1 MVNQFNPQDQVAAIK
16 ARREERNRKTQA
28 LLSQYGGRRGAG
40 IARELANTQQ
50 QTLDAPSQPQIPAQ
64 AQAEF
69 NQGQAATQQR
79 SLPFGTSAT
88 VGADTGAMENR
99 GNPEFGSFFGSG
111 VLENIAGK
119 GLGALENVQKGIET
133 VGGVATAVTDQLTPG
148 KLFANQNDGRGF
160 LDILKETQEESGRG
174 GSLLDAAGQ
183 AQNLA
188 SAFRATD
195 MPSFKVDL
203 IPGKG
208 VNLPGDA
215 TLNEFQFGWKGAIE
229 LLPDALL
236 TVATGGAGAIA
247 TGSRLGLVKGVGTVA
262 ARTVGLDVLASGVKA
277 IPKIVTKSADIKK
290 LAAPVYRNVTNLS
303 LNTGMEA
310 IQRAKVPE
318 MREMLNRVTSASS
331 AAGGALSGVMNR
343 ANPIMLLENGK
354 QLMTDI
360 VYGRINALSLIPG
373 AVEANQAVLLEKF
386 RGIGNAPKMV
396 DDVNLGEGRVDIGRR
411 AASSPVGRGFGKI
424 RDKIFGPNDEAPFF
438 VYNRQGQVKSEA
450 FGEAAKKQV
459 EAAGGKYNTP
469 LDGRVWT
476 DAASNAF
483 VVSKKQEY
491 VPAEFV
497 DGVMVK
503 PAIEAVEEGNLV
515 IRLGDDSVIPSELA
529 ENYIPVS
536 KNNKIINRDSGSYDV
551 PEQFDRYVE
560 PRVNADGTIDLLETE
575 GTRFYTAS
583 HHMIDTYQDMRKHYE
598 WTTGKMIQDTVK
610 LRFTDSAYVPQVPN
624 GGDWFKD
631 IEAVLEGKRSAG
643 GVKPGDKKRPLHE
656 RTVYGDDLQ
665 DAVNNGH
672 YEMAGPMEAM
682 SSFMTNMYTST
693 IDAEMVKHIN
703 VIAKNSEVGSVINF
717 GKIQGSINASI
728 TRMSKGGNTGDKFLD
743 KIEDAGF
750 KEVVA
755 HMKMVNALD
764 ADKRAKEIE
773 KLRAAFKT
781 ERTTLQ
787 GQYYAIDEGSRHAP
801 AFAGIMF
808 RNSEEVNAAGK
819 KVTVSGEKLR
829 DEVSKAAD
837 LGDPTRAEGSVE
849 LLAEAGDLLRVGK
862 TGFDFGFHMIHG
874 IPALGIATGRFLAGH
889 PKEAGELYVAWGK
902 SVKNTVDAFF
912 RPQVLMETLMKEP
925 ALVMEAVENGLQISR
940 EAQDFFLATQNASL
954 LRKIPK
960 AGESMD
966 GVLADL
972 AKSFERAFVAPGDL
986 LRIEGYRIMRNTAG
1000 QSETGLAELSG
1011 FLNKMTGALSSSA
1024 SGVSRSQQQL
1034 ERGVLFFSP
1043 RYTRSAMALLT
1054 DVYRGGTKGELARQ
1068 TMVGM
1073 AFFGAA
1079 SYYAISKAMGQEAKL
1094 DPSKSDFMT
1103 VQIGDSSVGVG
1114 GFWTQ
1119 FVRLTS
1125 KLTETSWDTDA
1136 QESFGDASENP
1147 LFRWV
1152 RSRAAPGAGVA
1163 WDIANGEDYM
1173 GRQFTSMGD
1182 TLKHV
1187 GRQTMPIWAE
1197 AALLEDP
1204 YRTGPAGLTAEVL
1217 GSRTNPLSA
1226 SKRRRQLRDSIAV
1239 EAYDKKW
1246 NDLNTQQRK
1255 TITEGKA
1262 AGMTPNEIVQ
1272 LDAYSK
1278 EVLSGNADRN
1288 EAVDVNIEQWHAKRE
1303 EIDSTW
1309 NDVVRA
1315 GIDHLQTEGSGVDP
1329 KLFRELYLGSANS
1342 QRRTRLEDL
1351 NNPEGDFALT
1361 MSYYTDISE
1370 KFGNEHPEDVAYSE
1384 YIDNIIATD
1393 DFDNP
1398 NGYDFRRRDDAVLA
1412 FRQRWGDEVYAY
1424 VQETFAVGRDLP
1436 VIVEEFYK
1444 GRAKFE
1450 YYWRGVEELSLSKM
1464 PRAGEV
1470 KETYQQYLDA
1480 DANGKRQLKDQDRLL
1495 SKYINLMTS
1504 VKKELRKKDA
1514 ILDAWLFR
1522 WGYTDTLSH
1531 KENRVAPDGISN
1543 PREYWRQPE
1552 DFPLSTFGIG
1562 SGVNLP
1568 ALEQP
1573 SLQLDA

>member
-1 MVNQFNPQDQVAAIK
+1 
-16 ARREERNRKTQA
+16 
-28 LLSQYGGRRGAG
+28 
-40 IARELANTQQ
+40 
-50 QTLDAPSQPQIPAQ
+50 
-64 AQAEF
+64 
-69 NQGQAATQQR
+69 
-79 SLPFGTSAT
+79 
-88 VGADTGAMENR
+88 
-99 GNPEFGSFFGSG
+99 
-111 VLENIAGK
+111 
-119 GLGALENVQKGIET
+119 
-133 VGGVATAVTDQLTPG
+133 
-148 KLFANQNDGRGF
+148 
-160 LDILKETQEESGRG
+160 
-174 GSLLDAAGQ
+174 
-183 AQNLA
+183 
-188 SAFRATD
+188 
-195 MPSFKVDL
+195 
-203 IPGKG
+203 
-208 VNLPGDA
+208 
-215 TLNEFQFGWKGAIE
+215 
-229 LLPDALL
+229 
-236 TVATGGAGAIA
+236 
-247 TGSRLGLVKGVGTVA
+247 
-262 ARTVGLDVLASGVKA
+262 
-277 IPKIVTKSADIKK
+277 
-290 LAAPVYRNVTNLS
+290 
-303 LNTGMEA
+303 
-310 IQRAKVPE
+310 
-318 MREMLNRVTSASS
+318 
-331 AAGGALSGVMNR
+331 
-343 ANPIMLLENGK
+343 
-354 QLMTDI
+354 
-360 VYGRINALSLIPG
+360 
-373 AVEANQAVLLEKF
+373 
-386 RGIGNAPKMV
+386 
-396 DDVNLGEGRVDIGRR
+396 
-411 AASSPVGRGFGKI
+411 
-424 RDKIFGPNDEAPFF
+424 
-438 VYNRQGQVKSEA
+438 
-450 FGEAAKKQV
+450 
-459 EAAGGKYNTP
+459 
-469 LDGRVWT
+469 
-476 DAASNAF
+476 
-483 VVSKKQEY
+483 
-491 VPAEFV
+491 
-497 DGVMVK
+497 
-503 PAIEAVEEGNLV
+503 
-515 IRLGDDSVIPSELA
+515 
-529 ENYIPVS
+529 
-536 KNNKIINRDSGSYDV
+536 
-551 PEQFDRYVE
+551 
-560 PRVNADGTIDLLETE
+560 
-575 GTRFYTAS
+575 
-583 HHMIDTYQDMRKHYE
+583 
-598 WTTGKMIQDTVK
+598 
-610 LRFTDSAYVPQVPN
+610 
-624 GGDWFKD
+624 
-631 IEAVLEGKRSAG
+631 
-643 GVKPGDKKRPLHE
+643 
-656 RTVYGDDLQ
+656 
-665 DAVNNGH
+665 
-672 YEMAGPMEAM
+672 
-682 SSFMTNMYTST
+682 
-693 IDAEMVKHIN
+693 
-703 VIAKNSEVGSVINF
+703 
-717 GKIQGSINASI
+717 
-728 TRMSKGGNTGDKFLD
+728 
-743 KIEDAGF
+743 
-750 KEVVA
+750 
-755 HMKMVNALD
+755 
-764 ADKRAKEIE
+764 
-773 KLRAAFKT
+773 
-781 ERTTLQ
+781 
-787 GQYYAIDEGSRHAP
+787 
-801 AFAGIMF
+801 
-808 RNSEEVNAAGK
+808 
-819 KVTVSGEKLR
+819 
-829 DEVSKAAD
+829 
-837 LGDPTRAEGSVE
+837 
-849 LLAEAGDLLRVGK
+849 
-862 TGFDFGFHMIHG
+862 
-874 IPALGIATGRFLAGH
+874 
-889 PKEAGELYVAWGK
+889 
-902 SVKNTVDAFF
+902 
-912 RPQVLMETLMKEP
+912 METLMKEP

-1255 TITEGKA
+1255 SITEGKA
-1262 AGMTPNEIVQ
+1262 AGMSLSETVQ
-1272 LDAYSK
+1272 LRAYSK

-1393 DFDNP
+1393 DFDDP

-1412 FRQRWGDEVYAY
+1412 FRQKWGDQVYAY

-1504 VKKELRKKDA
+1504 VKKALRKKDA